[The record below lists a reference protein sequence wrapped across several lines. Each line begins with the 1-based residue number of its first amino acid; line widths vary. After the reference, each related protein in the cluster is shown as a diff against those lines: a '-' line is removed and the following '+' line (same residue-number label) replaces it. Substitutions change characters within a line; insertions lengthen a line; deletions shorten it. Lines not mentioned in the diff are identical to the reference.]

1 MCAVSDSHCTRKPYP
16 GLWGTWTLQ
25 MIWYSV
31 IVCHALAAAHVNKF
45 TFHKDDIWKSAGHL
59 HKMQVSLFNFL
70 LESHEVIW
78 LSDFG
83 VCQNLS
89 IAAAYRP
96 IRELLESEQQQV
108 TQKTFYWHSFHTISN
123 CFFLSTK
130 LHRSCGISWA
140 QDLPVDGLK
149 EGWSSVCYYAHSF

>member
-1 MCAVSDSHCTRKPYP
+1 MDCDYHPVAVAIPCVQCLIPIALES
-16 GLWGTWTLQ
+16 LILVFLFTWTLQ

-31 IVCHALAAAHVNKF
+31 IVCHALAAAHENKSSQLF
-45 TFHKDDIWKSAGHL
+45 TYHKKDIWKSVGYL
-59 HKMQVSLFNFL
+59 HKMQVSLFDFL

-108 TQKTFYWHSFHTISN
+108 TQKTFLLA
-123 CFFLSTK
+123 FFSHYLTVS
-130 LHRSCGISWA
+130 SYPPNFI
-140 QDLPVDGLK
+140 DLVVYLELK
-149 EGWSSVCYYAHSF
+149 IFL